1 MGRPG
6 TPTRDGSVIHA
17 LPEPKCS
24 DFNKTD
30 GAPRERNKM
39 TSARSRRRG
48 TATED
53 RLASSDPLRVRA
65 SPVFGLTS
73 LLCPIGG
80 IVLAIV
86 IATQDTGSGA
96 VVGGIVIATAVSAV
110 CGVGAGIISFVRRE
124 RLPAIAIIGIL
135 VNTIPGI
142 ALVVAIVVNQQP

>member
-1 MGRPG
+1 
-6 TPTRDGSVIHA
+6 
-17 LPEPKCS
+17 
-24 DFNKTD
+24 
-30 GAPRERNKM
+30 M
-39 TSARSRRRG
+39 TSARTRRRG

-53 RLASSDPLRVRA
+53 RLASSEPFPVRA

-80 IVLAIV
+80 VALAIV

-110 CGVGAGIISFVRRE
+110 CGVGAGIMSFVRKE

-135 VNTIPGI
+135 VNTIPAI
-142 ALVVAIVVNQQP
+142 ALVVAVIVQRQQP

>member
-1 MGRPG
+1 
-6 TPTRDGSVIHA
+6 
-17 LPEPKCS
+17 
-24 DFNKTD
+24 
-30 GAPRERNKM
+30 M
-39 TSARSRRRG
+39 TSARSRGRD

-53 RLASSDPLRVRA
+53 RLAVSEPLLVRA

>member
-1 MGRPG
+1 
-6 TPTRDGSVIHA
+6 
-17 LPEPKCS
+17 
-24 DFNKTD
+24 
-30 GAPRERNKM
+30 M
-39 TSARSRRRG
+39 TSARTRRRG

-53 RLASSDPLRVRA
+53 RLASSEPFRVRA

-80 IVLAIV
+80 VALAIV

-110 CGVGAGIISFVRRE
+110 CGVGGVGGVGAGIMSFVRKE

-135 VNTIPGI
+135 VNTIPAI
-142 ALVVAIVVNQQP
+142 ALVVAVIVQRQQP

>member
-1 MGRPG
+1 
-6 TPTRDGSVIHA
+6 
-17 LPEPKCS
+17 
-24 DFNKTD
+24 
-30 GAPRERNKM
+30 M
-39 TSARSRRRG
+39 TSARTRRRG

-53 RLASSDPLRVRA
+53 RLASSEPFRVRA

-80 IVLAIV
+80 VALAIV

-110 CGVGAGIISFVRRE
+110 CGVGGVGAGIMSFVRKE

-135 VNTIPGI
+135 VNTIPAI
-142 ALVVAIVVNQQP
+142 ALVVAVIVQRQQP